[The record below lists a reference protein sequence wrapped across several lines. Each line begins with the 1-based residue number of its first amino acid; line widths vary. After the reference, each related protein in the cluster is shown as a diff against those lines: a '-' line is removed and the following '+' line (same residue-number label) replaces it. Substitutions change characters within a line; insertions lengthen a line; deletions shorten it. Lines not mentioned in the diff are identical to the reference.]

1 MHPLAPLNSILVC
14 FLISLAFLK
23 TNKKGD
29 RLENVRREKKFIIKT
44 NHKVITSIGTLYISG
59 RRRNPEVMY

>member
-1 MHPLAPLNSILVC
+1 M
-14 FLISLAFLK
+14 K
-23 TNKKGD
+23 TKMGD

-44 NHKVITSIGTLYISG
+44 NHKVITSIDTLYFSG

>member
-1 MHPLAPLNSILVC
+1 M
-14 FLISLAFLK
+14 K
-23 TNKKGD
+23 TKMGD

-44 NHKVITSIGTLYISG
+44 NHKVITSIGTLYFSG